1 VLEDALERSLA
12 LAAGMDTRGY
22 GRTSGATPRE
32 RRTTGALML
41 LGLCGICVG
50 VYAGLDG
57 TTPGWLG
64 RPMLV
69 VGVLVSVAGMY
80 AAGRRV
86 GRSRYR
92 PAPWLWPELVVALS
106 GAVVG
111 AAGWWMSH
119 HQLDIAYPSVTVSP
133 ALSLLAIVAAAAA
146 LAGALCAPPAVV
158 PPGRAA

>member
-1 VLEDALERSLA
+1 
-12 LAAGMDTRGY
+12 MDTRGY

-32 RRTTGALML
+32 RRTTGTLML

-64 RPMLV
+64 RPMLPA
-69 VGVLVSVAGMY
+69 GVLVSVAGMC

-106 GAVVG
+106 GGVVA
-111 AAGWWMSH
+111 AAGWWISR
-119 HQLDIAYPSVTVSP
+119 HQLDVAYPSVSVAP
-133 ALSLLAIVAAAAA
+133 ALSGLAIAAAAAA

-158 PPGRAA
+158 RSEAAA